1 MTPTERSTLLREL
14 AEPGARAELRRR
26 VNEHVRENVARERC
40 WDCGEVL
47 PETRPSAGRTYCN
60 KRCASRAYYRN
71 KTMLA

>member
-1 MTPTERSTLLREL
+1 MTPTERQGLKNLIDR
-14 AEPGARAELRRR
+14 
-26 VNEHVRENVARERC
+26 HVRQNATRERC

>member
-1 MTPTERSTLLREL
+1 MTPTERQGLKRLIDQ
-14 AEPGARAELRRR
+14 
-26 VNEHVRENVARERC
+26 HVRENAARERC